1 MTEVDRSAHRVCG
14 WPDWLRQPHTKW
26 SRHKKWRA
34 IARPSLKQLLSA
46 QICMRKVRLLGL
58 AADTVGILRDVLV
71 LSMHAHAPAWGS
83 RACTWASNQR
93 RQSELHRQEPLEFS
107 SPAIPDALVLWSLL
121 WPGLWPSLGLM
132 ASGNNFDRRQ
142 PRSWSSHK
150 KTIYHLCRS
159 HTSHITTH
167 RPKAKPHRPEHISLR
182 ARAAGRFQRR
192 HHVKLYLSA
201 GEAVVYHA
209 SDTAAHCDLHL
220 PTRLPKALR
229 QATPESDRRE
239 HTTNPSSPNSLSK
252 IPCAAF

>member
-121 WPGLWPSLGLM
+121 WPGLWPSLGLI
-132 ASGNNFDRRQ
+132 AQFRQ
-142 PRSWSSHK
+142 TPAQ
-150 KTIYHLCRS
+150 IVEQPQEDHLS
-159 HTSHITTH
+159 LVQVTHITHHNTQTKGQALQARTH
-167 RPKAKPHRPEHISLR
+167 IT
-182 ARAAGRFQRR
+182 ARASRWQVSTA
-192 HHVKLYLSA
+192 SSC
-201 GEAVVYHA
+201 EAVPV
-209 SDTAAHCDLHL
+209 
-220 PTRLPKALR
+220 
-229 QATPESDRRE
+229 RRRGCC
-239 HTTNPSSPNSLSK
+239 
-252 IPCAAF
+252 IPCKRYCRPLRPAPANEAAQSVTPSNPRVRPARAHHQPK